1 VYEERERESSFQKQR
16 SAITRLQTCVCRLLL
31 FFRERERE
39 RLAARVL
46 QGVVK
51 MLRARLVHSRR
62 RVAVVELQRFAL
74 VQAHRL
80 VWELMKAS
88 WRNRLLNNTPAAK
101 AGASFQASIEW
112 IDIEILR
119 ISCRVKTDAGEEK

>member
-1 VYEERERESSFQKQR
+1 
-16 SAITRLQTCVCRLLL
+16 
-31 FFRERERE
+31 
-39 RLAARVL
+39 
-46 QGVVK
+46 
-51 MLRARLVHSRR
+51 
-62 RVAVVELQRFAL
+62 
-74 VQAHRL
+74 
-80 VWELMKAS
+80 MKAS